1 MAKVLT
7 EHGERKELGKIF
19 GVCQLTIRRA
29 LGGQT
34 NTALAKKIRKA
45 AITRGGVVVNNT
57 NNKQASI

>member
-29 LGGQT
+29 LEGQT
-34 NTALAKKIRKA
+34 NTALAKKIRKT
-45 AITRGGVVVNNT
+45 AIARGGVVVNNT
-57 NNKQASI
+57 NNK

>member
-29 LGGQT
+29 LEGRT
-34 NTALAKKIRKA
+34 NTPLAKKIRIA
-45 AITRGGVVVNNT
+45 AIKRGGVVVYNT
-57 NNKQASI
+57 TNK